1 MKKMIMILMALIV
14 SMTTTLFADS
24 YVAFTNKEGLALY
37 NGYDQTDFNTWVKSR
52 FEAGTNDCTEKEKKN
67 ATLIIVVDDQRAIRT
82 VWVDIDVKNP
92 KLYWVYTIDFDKNG
106 VPIKETFEAFKVETD
121 LKTDPV
127 TVGLSFIKEKVF
139 QVNNIDK
146 GKVVYS
152 SFAVEPVVEE
162 Q

>member
-1 MKKMIMILMALIV
+1 MRKMIMILMMVFGLSTV
-14 SMTTTLFADS
+14 FADS
-24 YVAFTNKEGLALY
+24 YVAFTSKEAAALY
-37 NGYDQTDFNTWVKSR
+37 ESNEEKREIFDAAVKEE
-52 FEAGTNDCTEKEKKN
+52 FEAGTNDFTEKEKKN
-67 ATLIIVVDDQRAIRT
+67 ATLIVVVDDQHVIHF

-106 VPIKETFEAFKVETD
+106 VLIKETFEAFKVETD

-127 TVGLSFIKEKVF
+127 TVGLSFIKEKVI
-139 QVNNIDK
+139 QINNIDK

-152 SFAVEPVVEE
+152 SYPFEPVVEE